1 MNTKKLTTII
11 ILITLTGLIIYDI
24 VIAVSGGVTISEVV
38 WSVLDKPFIPFLA
51 GFLCGH
57 LFWQK

>member
-1 MNTKKLTTII
+1 MNTKKLTTAI
-11 ILITLTGLIIYDI
+11 ILITITGLIIYDI
-24 VIAVSGGVTISEVV
+24 IIAVTGGVTISQVV
-38 WSVLDKPFIPFLA
+38 WSVCNKPFIPFLT